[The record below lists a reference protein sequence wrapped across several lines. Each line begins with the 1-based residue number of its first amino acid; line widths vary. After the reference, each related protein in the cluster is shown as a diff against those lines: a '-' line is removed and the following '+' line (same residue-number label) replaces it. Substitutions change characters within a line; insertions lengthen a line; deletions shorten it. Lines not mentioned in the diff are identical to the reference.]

1 MNERRNPVFSR
12 KVKLRNPFQILSL
25 PLLSKLYLTGY
36 RGHPTYL
43 RKIIFGFTFRQL
55 HKILWRIGW
64 IGTGRFLYRSSR
76 GEKVIK
82 FNARNT
88 QFESL
93 FMPRFVN
100 GYEGETIALLD
111 IIVEDKAVFYD
122 VGSNWGHIS
131 LYVAS
136 RQCFSGEIHAFE
148 PFPSNFHDLQDI
160 VKQAGLESV
169 IHCHNIALSDSSGS
183 KTMILPSDLRS
194 GGVRVTTG
202 KHGVHIETTT
212 LDELN
217 IKQPDVIKLDVEGH
231 EKNVLM
237 GGKRLFAEFYPML
250 IMESLAEYG
259 YPGVTLGAIQL
270 LVEMGYLLFQPA
282 FLVQIDGHN
291 VAVCQGYRGKLPEEV
306 ELGLFE
312 FIPSERFLLQ
322 DYINIFACHSSK
334 LNKLEKLFTLCM

>member
-1 MNERRNPVFSR
+1 MSERKNPVFSR
-12 KVKLRNPFQILSL
+12 KLKLRNPFQIVSL

-43 RKIIFGFTFRQL
+43 RKFIFGFTFRQL
-55 HKILWRIGW
+55 HKILWRTGW
-64 IGTGRFLYRSSR
+64 RGTGRFLYRSSR
-76 GEKVIK
+76 AEKIIK

-100 GYEGETIALLD
+100 GYEGEITALLD
-111 IIVEDKAVFYD
+111 IILEDKAVFYD

-131 LYVAS
+131 LHVAS
-136 RQCFSGEIHAFE
+136 RPYFCGEIHAFE
-148 PFPSNFHDLQDI
+148 PFPSNFHDLEDI
-160 VKQAGLESV
+160 VNQAGLETV
-169 IHCHNIALSDSSGS
+169 IHCHNTALSDSSGR
-183 KTMILPSDLRS
+183 KIMILPPDLRS
-194 GGVRVTTG
+194 GGVRVATS
-202 KHGVHIETTT
+202 KHGVQVETTT

-217 IKQPDVIKLDVEGH
+217 IKKPDVIKLDVEGH

-237 GGKRLFAEFYPML
+237 GGKKLFAEFYPML

-259 YPGVTLGAIQL
+259 YPGVTLDAIQL
-270 LVEMGYLLFQPA
+270 LVEMRYVLFQPA
-282 FLVQIDGHN
+282 FLVQIDGHT

-312 FIPSERFLLQ
+312 FIPSERFLFR

-334 LNKLEKLFTLCM
+334 LDKLEKLFMY